1 MSEEETKLR
10 ENGGFVSI
18 EREEEEEDPKVFVLL
33 SVLCHLCMYFL
44 YIENKWPI
52 SLYIRITSLFSNF
65 VSFSHF
71 DKVLF

>member
-1 MSEEETKLR
+1 VSEEETKLR

-44 YIENKWPI
+44 YIENK
-52 SLYIRITSLFSNF
+52 
-65 VSFSHF
+65 
-71 DKVLF
+71 